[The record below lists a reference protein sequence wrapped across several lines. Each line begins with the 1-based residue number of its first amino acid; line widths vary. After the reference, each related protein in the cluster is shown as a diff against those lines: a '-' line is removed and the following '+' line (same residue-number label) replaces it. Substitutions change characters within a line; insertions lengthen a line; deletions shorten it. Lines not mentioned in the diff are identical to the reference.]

1 MSHFVDQYRYKFD
14 ATTQT
19 LFFSVCV
26 TENRVI
32 EHGIPVQDFLNMIQS
47 YKESNRFSSACLN
60 MKEISSGVIL
70 SIRENDLTRRS
81 YNFSTN
87 EFSLLI
93 SKFKRSVDV
102 SLIEE
107 NLIFDPITSDGDTVI
122 TQGHTF
128 DIDVLKDMS
137 STLGLVYQTIKIMEK
152 KINELEK
159 KLNNNTTINA
169 SDASDMSSISADMPL
184 FIPNTVKTDF
194 DGQVNTSVEE
204 STDKAVQSATD
215 LLGKMKKKKKT
226 RGKKK

>member
-32 EHGIPVQDFLNMIQS
+32 EHGIPVQDFLSMIQS
-47 YKESNRFSSACLN
+47 YKEGIRFSSSYLN
-60 MKEISSGVIL
+60 MKEISSSVIL

-107 NLIFDPITSDGDTVI
+107 NLIFDPITSDDDTFV

-128 DIDVLKDMS
+128 DIDILKDMS
-137 STLGLVYQTIKIMEK
+137 STLGLVYQTIKSMEK
-152 KINELEK
+152 KIDELEK
-159 KLNNNTTINA
+159 KLNNNTIRNVSEVSEA
-169 SDASDMSSISADMPL
+169 NSISSDMPL

-194 DGQVNTSVEE
+194 DGQVKTSVEE

>member
-14 ATTQT
+14 ANTQT

-32 EHGIPVQDFLNMIQS
+32 EHGIPVQDFLNMTQS
-47 YKESNRFSSACLN
+47 YKEGSRFSSSCLN
-60 MKEISSGVIL
+60 MKVISSGVIL

-93 SKFKRSVDV
+93 SKFKRSVDI

-107 NLIFDPITSDGDTVI
+107 SLIFDPITSNGDTVI
-122 TQGHTF
+122 TQNPTY
-128 DIDVLKDMS
+128 DMDLLKDMS
-137 STLGLVYQTIKIMEK
+137 LTLGLVYQTIKSMEK
-152 KINELEK
+152 KIDELEK
-159 KLNNNTTINA
+159 KLNNNTIGNVSGA
-169 SDASDMSSISADMPL
+169 SDTSVISSDMPL
-184 FIPNTVKTDF
+184 FIPNTVKMDF
-194 DGQVNTSVEE
+194 DGQMNTLVEE

>member
-14 ATTQT
+14 AKTQT

-47 YKESNRFSSACLN
+47 YKEGSRFFSSCLN

-107 NLIFDPITSDGDTVI
+107 NLIFDPITSDDDTVV

-128 DIDVLKDMS
+128 DMDVLKDMS
-137 STLGLVYQTIKIMEK
+137 LTLGLVYQTIKSMEK
-152 KINELEK
+152 KIDELEK
-159 KLNNNTTINA
+159 KLNNNTIRNV
-169 SDASDMSSISADMPL
+169 SEVSEVNSISSDMPL

-215 LLGKMKKKKKT
+215 LLGKMKKKT